1 MSNTEIKSKVLE
13 NTVSGASSLKKDGPK
28 IKDSPKIVVYQSA
41 LNMITAL
48 SLNDGKN
55 MSEKLESINMIAE
68 TALKSANCVK

>member
-13 NTVSGASSLKKDGPK
+13 NTVSGASPLKKDGPK